1 MHAARAASGT
11 TWSCRKSRA
20 FSLLLGSLA
29 WSSLSGIAACKRETV
44 PQETAASGQHY
55 HHLFGQRYR
64 TLVDLYLF
72 ADAEDPEYRYLGV
85 RDGGTPAPASLPAT
99 VSVGN
104 VGRTFGGMRI
114 VDTVPAGSELI
125 INAETHEVT
134 DESGIR
140 EKGGYPMGFICALAY
155 RGRRENGILAEFIQS
170 GRAAPAGTPNQ
181 EIDPRIAARISD

>member
-11 TWSCRKSRA
+11 TPSRRS

-29 WSSLSGIAACKRETV
+29 WSFLPGIAACKREMV
-44 PQETAASGQHY
+44 PQQTEASGQHY
-55 HHLFGQRYR
+55 RHLFGQRYR
-64 TLVDLYLF
+64 TQVALYLF
-72 ADAEDPEYRYLGV
+72 ADAEDPEYRYLGI
-85 RDGGTPAPASLPAT
+85 RDGRTPGPTSLPAT
-99 VSVGN
+99 VSGGN

-114 VDTVPAGSELI
+114 LDTVPAGSELT

-140 EKGGYPMGFICALAY
+140 EKGGYPMGFICSLAY